1 MGSGSVGA
9 VSSPVNLL
17 INVLFPDEP
26 IIDPTARR
34 SLSGSYPLAYHAM
47 QIPTRAERRALF
59 ADALLQETREAFV
72 GWDADAGNII
82 RAAVEVVLGDPSRDA
97 TRPTT
102 ARHRAQFLALADAI
116 EGCD

>member
-1 MGSGSVGA
+1 
-9 VSSPVNLL
+9 
-17 INVLFPDEP
+17 
-26 IIDPTARR
+26 
-34 SLSGSYPLAYHAM
+34 M

-59 ADALLQETREAFV
+59 TQALQQQWRSPHDSPPPA
-72 GWDADAGNII
+72 AAI

-116 EGCD
+116 EGGD